1 MWSLQ
6 VKTNQWQGTE
16 RWLQVQTNQQAGT
29 TFTTSTRCLL
39 ESTMLPWSRK
49 VQPPSMNNKDTA
61 TYTVRPAWQQRW
73 RRAHMPSTGLL
84 RRWLSHM
91 PPSLSDLRSLLQKV
105 IMKWE
110 SQNGICQCSTSTSE
124 NWVYC
129 PGRVRV
135 KGNDWADWLAAKQPA
150 QVACILEKIRSLK
163 KLEKLPVGTKPI
175 THHQSP
181 GGERRRK
188 RKRLTSFFKWWERAL
203 IDRTNAGMF

>member
-6 VKTNQWQGTE
+6 VKTIQWQGTERWLQVQTNQWQGKE

-29 TFTTSTRCLL
+29 TFTTATRCLQ

-73 RRAHMPSTGLL
+73 RQSHMPSIGLL

-91 PPSLSDLRSLLQKV
+91 PPSLSHLRSLLQKA

-124 NWVYC
+124 NCGCTALDVSEW
-129 PGRVRV
+129 REMTEQTA
-135 KGNDWADWLAAKQPA
+135 W
-150 QVACILEKIRSLK
+150 
-163 KLEKLPVGTKPI
+163 
-175 THHQSP
+175 HQSNHH
-181 GGERRRK
+181 K
-188 RKRLTSFFKWWERAL
+188 
-203 IDRTNAGMF
+203 